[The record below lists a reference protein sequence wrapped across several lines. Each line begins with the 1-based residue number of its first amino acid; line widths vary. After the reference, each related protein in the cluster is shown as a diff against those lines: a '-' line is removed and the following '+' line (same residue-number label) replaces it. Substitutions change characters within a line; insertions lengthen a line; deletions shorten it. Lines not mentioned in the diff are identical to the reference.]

1 MRPLRQA
8 VHLDTSAPRTLAP
21 VPTKAAPAI
30 VAVPA
35 RTIVAYPPYVTRSI
49 KLISH
54 LAITSR
60 DNVPEYS
67 LQCCGCMQQLLRQG
81 FLKPKCRPK
90 HVLSDPDDSITFAI
104 AKSSFSPQKNT
115 PGHYHKLC
123 DPVIPDRA
131 YSVIRNFCQVQ
142 RSSTSDLHFQ
152 TPNTEVT
159 RAA

>member
-1 MRPLRQA
+1 MRTTTGSPWYVRNLNLHKILGLQII
-8 VHLDTSAPRTLAP
+8 
-21 VPTKAAPAI
+21 AALLNRLSKRYFGSSVNYSDSLTV
-30 VAVPA
+30 VAACNNFCA
-35 RTIVAYPPYVTRSI
+35 RAFS
-49 KLISH
+49 S
-54 LAITSR
+54 
-60 DNVPEYS
+60 
-67 LQCCGCMQQLLRQG
+67 Q
-81 FLKPKCRPK
+81 KCRPK